1 MSDKVPTNTGDAGKM
16 TMGFFGICGL
26 GLASLLLIRTGY
38 DMGLNQ
44 SRKILRRHD
53 KDYRR
58 MEKREKKVYKEQLRQ
73 EKERRESS
81 P

>member
-1 MSDKVPTNTGDAGKM
+1 MSDKVPNTTGDANTL

-38 DMGLNQ
+38 EMGINQ

-58 MEKREKKVYKEQLRQ
+58 MEK
-73 EKERRESS
+73 KERRIFKKMRKAG

>member
-1 MSDKVPTNTGDAGKM
+1 MSDKVPTKTEGGNTL

-38 DMGLNQ
+38 EMGINQ
-44 SRKILRRHD
+44 SRKILHRHD

-58 MEKREKKVYKEQLRQ
+58 MEKREKKIYKAHLKH
-73 EKERRESS
+73 EKEKREAG

>member
-1 MSDKVPTNTGDAGKM
+1 MSEKVPIQNGEGNTL
-16 TMGFFGICGL
+16 TMGLFGICGL
-26 GLASLLLIRTGY
+26 GLTAYLLIRTGY
-38 DMGLNQ
+38 EMGINQ

-58 MEKREKKVYKEQLRQ
+58 MEKREKKFFKEQAKK
-73 EKERRESS
+73 EKREAG

>member
-1 MSDKVPTNTGDAGKM
+1 MDDKVPNQNGDAKAL
-16 TMGFFGICGL
+16 TMGFFSVCGL

-38 DMGLNQ
+38 EMGISQ

-58 MEKREKKVYKEQLRQ
+58 MEKREKKYFKTFFKQNG
-73 EKERRESS
+73 KAG